1 MTANHFSGET
11 QAERRRYPRVPLK
24 LRLEYQCLEKGN
36 VAPSEKKLAKDLAAG
51 GLAMS
56 SERPLPPNQ
65 LLMLTL
71 YLPLPEKRDD
81 LEQGESVGEE
91 ESVPVNILSRVA
103 WCARREGDF
112 EVGVQFLDMDR
123 DDRKTM
129 KSFLIEYRLY
139 PGDPTPFL

>member
-1 MTANHFSGET
+1 MTPDLHSGET

-24 LRLEYQCLEKGN
+24 LRLEYQCLEKGK
-36 VAPSEKKLAKDLAAG
+36 VTPSEKKLAKDLAAG
-51 GLAMS
+51 GLAMI
-56 SERPLPPNQ
+56 SENPLSPNQ

-71 YLPLPEKRDD
+71 FLPQPEKREAI
-81 LEQGESVGEE
+81 EQGGTVPAEDST
-91 ESVPVNILSRVA
+91 PVNILSRVA

-129 KSFLIEYRLY
+129 KAFLIEYRLY
-139 PGDPTPFL
+139 PGDPSPFL